1 MTLPEAA
8 LAFPLLHPV
17 VAGVVVGMRS
27 AEEARH
33 NLASFNREVPGRL
46 WADLAAAG
54 LIDARAAA

>member
-1 MTLPEAA
+1 
-8 LAFPLLHPV
+8 
-17 VAGVVVGMRS
+17 MRS